1 MRTLGFEELMEIGFN
16 SRKNKDLKTLI
27 EVNEEFKYRVSKR
40 EKMGK
45 KPIKTSVAGLEQ
57 TSKWIIELQN
67 K

>member
-1 MRTLGFEELMEIGFN
+1 MRTLGFEELMEIAFN
-16 SRKNKDLKTLI
+16 SRKNKDMKTLI

-45 KPIKTSVAGLEQ
+45 KLVKTSVAGLEQ

>member
-1 MRTLGFEELMEIGFN
+1 MRALGFEELMEIAFN
-16 SRKNKDLKTLI
+16 SRKNKDMKTLI
-27 EVNEEFKYRVSKR
+27 EVNGEFKYRVSKR

>member
-1 MRTLGFEELMEIGFN
+1 MEN
-16 SRKNKDLKTLI
+16 LNI
-27 EVNEEFKYRVSKR
+27 EFQKEK
-40 EKMGK
+40 KMGK